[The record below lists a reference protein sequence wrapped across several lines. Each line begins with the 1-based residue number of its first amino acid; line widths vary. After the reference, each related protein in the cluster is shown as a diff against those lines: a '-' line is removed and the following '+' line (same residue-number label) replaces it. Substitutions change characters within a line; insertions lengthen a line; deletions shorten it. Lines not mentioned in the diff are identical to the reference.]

1 MNYFEF
7 SFKPLR
13 DENESALVM
22 AFLVELGFESFTEE
36 DEVLIAYLPGPVY
49 KEKMIDDSG
58 FGERF
63 PGISFTINLAE
74 DKNWN
79 EEWEKNYQPVLIAG
93 KCYVRAP
100 FHASMP
106 DVPFEITIEP
116 KMAFGTAHHETTQ
129 LVAAWLMDLEV
140 SGLSVLDMGCG
151 TGILAILANKMG
163 AASVIGIDNDEWAER
178 NASENFRLNG
188 VGNGTVIL
196 GDASD
201 IKPSGFDLI
210 LANINRNILL
220 NDIPAYRLSLNDG
233 GKLFMS
239 GFYSE
244 DLPLIEAKAGENG
257 LRLMSERAENNW
269 TAACFTL

>member
-1 MNYFEF
+1 
-7 SFKPLR
+7 
-13 DENESALVM
+13 M

-36 DEVLIAYLPGPVY
+36 DEVLIAYLPEPVY
-49 KEKMIDDSG
+49 KEKMIEDSG

-63 PGISFTINLAE
+63 PGISFTKNLAE

-220 NDIPAYRLSLNDG
+220 NDMGSYSTGMKPG
-233 GKLFMS
+233 GRIIFS
-239 GFYSE
+239 GFY
-244 DLPLIEAKAGENG
+244 EADCPFIKESAEEAGLQFIG
-257 LRLMSERAENNW
+257 TRTMNNW
-269 TAACFTL
+269 AAMLFIKKHA